1 VLQNVDYAKRE
12 ASHCEKT
19 TRDGIQQWTRLFVQ
33 HNIAFGVVTSFVGV
47 AGPKIRLRFLPA
59 SQLEFPERQSFG
71 CPGFLPI

>member
-33 HNIAFGVVTSFVGV
+33 HNIAFDFVSRFAGMAGVE
-47 AGPKIRLRFLPA
+47 IDLRFLPA
-59 SQLEFPERQSFG
+59 FQLEFPERQSFG